1 MKKLRIIGGGF
12 FIACAA
18 LLVTLGAISP
28 ARSAEKLSTQAVS
41 PSAKAMT
48 IQRKGV
54 SVAPVRV
61 APALQTAHATEL
73 KRIGAMIAQGRPTA
87 EIQSRWSSL
96 ISNMRSEGATVDVNA
111 LIQMATK
118 QAYAE
123 TNKDLQFYAEKVRYY
138 NDLKVSI
145 REELNETRLRLS
157 ASKGVELTAVAR
169 QKVYALKPA
178 SYKRLVVRQGRPMSS
193 KADYAAYIRKLEGV
207 LASVGDDAQLANIDM
222 QNMLQKQQQTV
233 QMMSNISKMLHDTA
247 MSVIRKMG
255 G

>member
-1 MKKLRIIGGGF
+1 M
-12 FIACAA
+12 ACAA
-18 LLVTLGAISP
+18 LLVTLGAGSP
-28 ARSAEKLSTQAVS
+28 ARAAEKLSTQAVS

-61 APALQTAHATEL
+61 VPALKAAHASEVQ
-73 KRIGAMIAQGRPTA
+73 RIGALIAQGRPTA

-96 ISNMRSEGATVDVNA
+96 ISNMRSEGATMDVNA
-111 LIQMATK
+111 LVQMATK

-145 REELNETRLRLS
+145 REELNETRRRMS
-157 ASKGVELTAVAR
+157 ASRGTQPSAVAR
-169 QKVYALKPA
+169 QKLYALKPA
-178 SYKRLVVRQGRPMSS
+178 SYSRLVVRQGRPMSS
-193 KADYAAYIRKLEGV
+193 KADYAAYIKRLEGE